1 MSGEPDLVHT
11 RQSNVELFEANDE
24 SDRGSVL
31 IPEWMILK
39 AHAPISESWIHKIIK
54 QIVDSPLH
62 WVTPFEVVPVAVL
75 AVQRYLLEDRPYFS
89 GHKAPFY
96 CYDVTISDGVL
107 KEKCYLDPGLNHLVY
122 KNILRVGI
130 EMEISRVSF
139 IFNERKLD
147 QGILCIDKIQCGKA
161 LDIIYPEIP
170 FRNGVQGESAER
182 PLRGRQN
189 HYLALWNNEDPY
201 GCIWLNTK
209 PSEEYNFDD
218 TKIISLSHLEMI
230 WNTRK
235 NFPALLVRI
244 MHKSKLRYY
253 GKPHNKTPEP
263 YQAFL
268 EVADSSGTATV
279 TLWSTLCREWYKN
292 LNVGL
297 VLLLQ
302 DYSVRKRF
310 PFRKQPLPVDPQMKV
325 ISSIEICLSLH
336 DSPNNIT
343 LIPEIQVKPAWEL
356 PRLKHHFLLRS
367 ELDNVPENTICD
379 IIGFV
384 VFVGRVQRSRKKENH
399 EDFWIYRWIHVIDGT
414 SKLPFIVKLFSTSQP
429 EVFTSISP
437 LVSFVCT
444 QLKVIRINNEVR
456 NMLYLITTNESRM
469 FTTAHKGQAYTRE
482 DKVRRFTQWFKE
494 KSYRGEMNIYTVIG
508 GYYAYP
514 PVLDISSK
522 YTCSLKVE
530 SLLTAISEVR
540 KVIQDVQYRE
550 QKRIA
555 IQGIITVIKFIPH
568 SVETERTCAS
578 ETLQDANQPSTSK
591 ADGETQSW
599 YRRDRKQPNDG
610 PMRCQSVPAIG
621 ASSSPSRK
629 KRIVQGLQNSLLITV
644 SQPEISI
651 EEREDKCGQPNCYTC
666 QEGEYRNPLCTS
678 WESHLW
684 KKKKYGLVDHQ
695 NYSFLYPE
703 SIPRKYDSEYKQF
716 LSSQFN
722 AHPAQYSLP
731 TEADLKL
738 EKFKSAVSLDGHFEI
753 TILGLNHEIAI
764 DVAFLPMYSPEDIQ
778 TNQVDTLLNSMN
790 YDCVYPQ
797 VNENVPDAKEIAG
810 DVIRAI
816 VEMDRMHIIAVLD
829 IFNLGE
835 NKLEVILHRIYCPDN
850 TFKVAK

>member
-170 FRNGVQGESAER
+170 FRNGVQGESVER

-209 PSEEYNFDD
+209 PSEEYNFD
-218 TKIISLSHLEMI
+218 
-230 WNTRK
+230 
-235 NFPALLVRI
+235 V
-244 MHKSKLRYY
+244 
-253 GKPHNKTPEP
+253 
-263 YQAFL
+263 
-268 EVADSSGTATV
+268 
-279 TLWSTLCREWYKN
+279 
-292 LNVGL
+292 
-297 VLLLQ
+297 
-302 DYSVRKRF
+302 
-310 PFRKQPLPVDPQMKV
+310 
-325 ISSIEICLSLH
+325 
-336 DSPNNIT
+336 
-343 LIPEIQVKPAWEL
+343 
-356 PRLKHHFLLRS
+356 
-367 ELDNVPENTICD
+367 
-379 IIGFV
+379 
-384 VFVGRVQRSRKKENH
+384 
-399 EDFWIYRWIHVIDGT
+399 
-414 SKLPFIVKLFSTSQP
+414 
-429 EVFTSISP
+429 
-437 LVSFVCT
+437 VSFVCT